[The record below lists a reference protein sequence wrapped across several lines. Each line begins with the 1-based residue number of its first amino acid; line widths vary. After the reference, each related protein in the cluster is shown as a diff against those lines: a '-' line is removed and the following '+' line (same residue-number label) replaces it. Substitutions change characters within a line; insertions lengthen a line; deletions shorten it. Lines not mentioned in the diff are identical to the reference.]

1 MENENILIIKDL
13 DVRLFTDRGELPVI
27 DRLSLTLKAGE
38 TLGIVGES
46 GCGKSML
53 ASAIMGLIAHP
64 GKVTGGSIQFEGQEL
79 AGMKKTAF
87 LINTARGSIIDEE
100 ALIKA
105 LEEKQIAG
113 AALDVTR
120 EEPFSRE
127 NPLLEMDNV
136 LTAPH
141 IGAATKE
148 ASSRSSLACAEGID
162 DFLSGRT
169 PKYPVPPMREQLEQM
184 NFTK

>member
-53 ASAIMGLIAHP
+53 ASAIMGLVAHP

-79 AGMKKTAF
+79 VGMKKKDLRLATGMSTTALAKLGKNQHVSTEILTKICTVLDCDF
-87 LINTARGSIIDEE
+87 CDIIELVKEE
-100 ALIKA
+100 NH
-105 LEEKQIAG
+105 
-113 AALDVTR
+113 D
-120 EEPFSRE
+120 
-127 NPLLEMDNV
+127 
-136 LTAPH
+136 
-141 IGAATKE
+141 
-148 ASSRSSLACAEGID
+148 
-162 DFLSGRT
+162 
-169 PKYPVPPMREQLEQM
+169 
-184 NFTK
+184 

>member
-53 ASAIMGLIAHP
+53 ASAIMGLVAHP

-79 AGMKKTAF
+79 VGMKKKD
-87 LINTARGSIIDEE
+87 LRRIRGTGISMILHIPQAIAQGIEGDHGENDAESRKQAVVGVGTDEGLGAGDHVE
-100 ALIKA
+100 QYHGAERAL
-105 LEEKQIAG
+105 
-113 AALDVTR
+113 
-120 EEPFSRE
+120 
-127 NPLLEMDNV
+127 
-136 LTAPH
+136 
-141 IGAATKE
+141 
-148 ASSRSSLACAEGID
+148 
-162 DFLSGRT
+162 
-169 PKYPVPPMREQLEQM
+169 KY
-184 NFTK
+184 F